1 MFKLFNFG
9 ESINGYDYKVINE
22 REARASAG
30 LMFLFGIIS
39 LFYFILTQ
47 NLFYAEAFS
56 ITFIIEF
63 FIRIFINPLYAPY
76 MIIGSWVVRNQKPE
90 WVEASPKKFAWV
102 LGLLLGLVMGYY
114 VIFNVLTPARLII
127 CLICL
132 VLLYVEAVFGIC
144 LGCIIYKKLNFKL
157 QNCPGGVCEM
167 GWQKP
172 KRLNP
177 IISILLISIL
187 FGGLYYNLKEYRY
200 SPIRDKAFAQE
211 VADDEAFLN
220 GEDKENS
227 TVEDIN
233 SSTSSKDCTPPQFAI
248 DMGHKE
254 IWLKHH
260 GCK

>member
-1 MFKLFNFG
+1 MFKIFNFG
-9 ESINGYDYKVINE
+9 ESVKGYDYKVINE

-30 LMFLFGIIS
+30 LMFLFGIVS
-39 LFYFILTQ
+39 LFYFILTKD
-47 NLFYAEAFS
+47 LFYAEAFS

-76 MIIGSWVVRNQKPE
+76 MIIGSWIVRNQKPE

-114 VIFNVLTPARLII
+114 VIFNILTPARLII

-132 VLLYVEAVFGIC
+132 ALLYLEAVFGIC

-167 GWQKP
+167 GWEKP

-177 IISILLISIL
+177 LVSITLIFIL
-187 FGGLYYNLKEYRY
+187 FGSLYYSLKVGRY
-200 SPIRDKAFAQE
+200 SPIKDKEFAKE
-211 VADDEAFLN
+211 LAEDEAFLN
-220 GEDKENS
+220 ED
-227 TVEDIN
+227 D
-233 SSTSSKDCTPPQFAI
+233 SSDDSNDEIESKDNNSCTPPKWAI

-254 IWLKHH
+254 MWLKHH